1 MVMVLRWL
9 RACLSK
15 YHLRTQRHTSC
26 LYSTPNRLKDSSFA
40 SSFDSLSISST
51 MDLRTPDRMAVSDVS
66 PGVFST
72 PLSSPP
78 SNVAPPSSP
87 LGTVTNEYISQ
98 DMEVDSDIHSV
109 DIYSS
114 ESEES
119 RLGEDDRGTAS

>member
-1 MVMVLRWL
+1 
-9 RACLSK
+9 
-15 YHLRTQRHTSC
+15 
-26 LYSTPNRLKDSSFA
+26 
-40 SSFDSLSISST
+40 
-51 MDLRTPDRMAVSDVS
+51 MAVSDVS

-119 RLGEDDRGTAS
+119 RLGEDDRGTGSLSTQEKLQAIADLLRQYRWTFKDFLRAWVQEVDNYGQIITSLVAVLRLD